1 MNYGREAYTY
11 GSIFENEIFEP
22 DQVREI
28 LLSRP
33 ISISGQSSL
42 NELKVIIKA
51 FTIPVNEY
59 KPFLKYYTQLSLSP
73 FIERKNQM

>member
-59 KPFLKYYTQLSLSP
+59 KPFLKNYTQLSLSL
-73 FIERKNQM
+73 FIERKN